1 MNNLIKKYQEN
12 IKYIEQKEK
21 EIENLIKPLWQDN
34 IDKYKAEL
42 ILFAKDNLYG
52 IKINNES
59 YKYELEK
66 ISLKDNIL
74 SFKLM
79 ETIQDYNNYN
89 NEEVL
94 QIKVDLNDKNNTEI
108 YINKKF
114 NDDPIFLYNV
124 SKLMI
129 DYINMDI
136 PKKIKEVILYQE
148 EKIKKL
154 NYIEQNTETII
165 NLLIINY
172 QNEQSISYK
181 TNEDETKRFIEDI
194 KSEEQ
199 FVRPPFKEEYI
210 NKNTIISYKVIKNIF
225 ERDLY

>member
-21 EIENLIKPLWQDN
+21 EIENSIKPLWQDN
-34 IDKYKAEL
+34 IDKDKADL
-42 ILFAKDNLYG
+42 ILFAKDVFYG
-52 IKINNES
+52 IKIDNGA

-74 SFKLM
+74 SFNLM
-79 ETIQDYNNYN
+79 KTFQDYNNYD

-94 QIKVDLNDKNNTEI
+94 HIKADLDNKCNTEI

-124 SKLMI
+124 SKLII
-129 DYINMDI
+129 DYINIDI
-136 PKKIKEVILYQE
+136 PKKIEEVILSQE
-148 EKIKKL
+148 EKIKNL
-154 NYIEQNTETII
+154 NNIEQNTETII
-165 NLLIINY
+165 NELIIYY
-172 QNEQSISYK
+172 QGEQSILYK
-181 TNEDETKRFIEDI
+181 TDEDETKRFTKDI